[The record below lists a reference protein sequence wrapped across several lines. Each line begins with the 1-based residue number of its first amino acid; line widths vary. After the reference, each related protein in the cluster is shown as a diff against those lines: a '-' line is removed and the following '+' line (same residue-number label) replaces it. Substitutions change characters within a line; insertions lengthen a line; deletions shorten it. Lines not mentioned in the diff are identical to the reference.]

1 MESALT
7 WLQYDVTILFLKNI
21 PNINRKVL
29 ENAYDLA
36 VKMVKQIPDD
46 KLLNIVESWQ
56 QLTNQ
61 NTEDIIF
68 NALSAEVVKIMLRLD
83 SDDAVV
89 NFFALL
95 LIARQLGVNIDNILW
110 RLHRKLRKIRNN
122 IKV

>member
-46 KLLNIVESWQ
+46 KLLNIVASWQ

-61 NTEDIIF
+61 NTTDIIF

-95 LIARQLGVNIDNILW
+95 LIARQLGVNIDDILW

>member
-46 KLLNIVESWQ
+46 KLLNIVASWQ

-95 LIARQLGVNIDNILW
+95 LIARQLGVNIDDILW
-110 RLHRKLRKIRNN
+110 RLHREWRKIRNN

>member
-46 KLLNIVESWQ
+46 KLLNIVASWQ

-61 NTEDIIF
+61 NTADIIF

-95 LIARQLGVNIDNILW
+95 LIARQLGVNIDDILW

>member
-95 LIARQLGVNIDNILW
+95 LIARQLGVNIDDILW